1 MQISVYRDWLKCPTT
16 TQTVV
21 FQVANQTASYCM
33 TKTKQNN
40 SPPPLN
46 KQLATMNTVSDRM
59 NDVKSSGYHYTCFKK
74 KKKSGKC
81 YNAPHGART

>member
-1 MQISVYRDWLKCPTT
+1 MQISVYRDWLKCPIT

-40 SPPPLN
+40 PPPP
-46 KQLATMNTVSDRM
+46 QQAT
-59 NDVKSSGYHYTCFKK
+59 GYDEHSVRPKE
-74 KKKSGKC
+74 
-81 YNAPHGART
+81 